1 MLSRFVI
8 AYFPGNKHLLIS
20 WQSSQSAVVLEV
32 KKIKSVT
39 ISTFSPSMW
48 WDWVPWSYDFWMLSF
63 KPAFSLS
70 SLTVIKRLLSSS
82 SLSAIRVVSSAYLRL
97 LLFLLAILI
106 PACDTSSWTCH
117 IRCHMM
123 YSPQKLNKQG
133 DNKQPCHTPFPIV
146 NQFFVSMSGSNCC
159 FLTCIQVPQK
169 AGETGWYSH
178 LFKNFP
184 QIVVFHTVQGF
195 SQWSRCFSGILLLF
209 FLWSSGCWQFDLW
222 FLCLF

>member
-1 MLSRFVI
+1 
-8 AYFPGNKHLLIS
+8 
-20 WQSSQSAVVLEV
+20 
-32 KKIKSVT
+32 
-39 ISTFSPSMW
+39 
-48 WDWVPWSYDFWMLSF
+48 MLSF

-70 SLTVIKRLLSSS
+70 SLTLIKRLLSSS
-82 SLSAIRVVSSAYLRL
+82 SLSAITVVSSVYLRL

-106 PACDTSSWTCH
+106 PACDTSSRT
-117 IRCHMM
+117 CHMM

-133 DNKQPCHTPFPIV
+133 DNKQPCHTPFPIL

-159 FLTCIQVPQK
+159 FLTCTQAPQE
-169 AGETGWYSH
+169 AGETVWYSH

-195 SQWSRCFSGILLLF
+195 SQWSRCFSGILLPFF